1 MLIFDIETGP
11 LSDAILAE
19 QFKFDPPPHPG
30 EFNPAAVKYGR
41 TKDEDKRAAK
51 LDKSKQAHNLAVE
64 NYERDAAQARESA
77 WLEFKGNAAL
87 SPITG
92 QVLAIGVQRDGK
104 AGIFAE
110 ATEAATIAR
119 FWKKYLSCRSDQTKL
134 VGANIVQFDLPFL
147 VRRSWILGVSVPS
160 AVFTYSGKWINFD
173 SLFTDIRDLW
183 TLGQRSGC
191 EASLDAM
198 ARALGCGC
206 KPDDVGGADFAR
218 LWLGTAEERQQ
229 ATAYLLND
237 LKITAAV
244 ATRLGVV

>member
-11 LSDAILAE
+11 LSDELLAK
-19 QFKFDPPPHPG
+19 QFTFKPPPHPG
-30 EFNPAAVKYGR
+30 EFDPDSVKYGN
-41 TKDEDKRAAK
+41 TKDEAKRALK
-51 LDKSKQAHNLAVE
+51 LHESAATHNLAVE

-77 WLEFKGNAAL
+77 WLEFKGSAAL

-110 ATEAATIAR
+110 ANEAATIAR
-119 FWKKYLSCRSDQTKL
+119 FWKKYLSCRADQTKL

-173 SLFTDIRDLW
+173 SLFCDIRDLW

-198 ARALGCGC
+198 SRALGCGQ
-206 KPDDVGGADFAR
+206 KPDDIGGDDFAR

-237 LKITAAV
+237 LKMTAEV
-244 ATRLGVV
+244 ATRLGVI